1 MKPRLNSQNI
11 HKHIMGD
18 KQKALERQRI
28 VHFII
33 QRRAK
38 LKCTLTLDVQ
48 IIKSRLVIYQIYL
61 KQVLKSS
68 LLPLIF
74 KAQSERSLPPPFIS
88 WTCVRFSHICDFSL
102 TGAACPIPG
111 KHRWIPD
118 GKVLPNRPALH
129 PARIPR
135 YSQSLSHSLLLPL
148 SPLPL
153 PPSVTRARC
162 QLMSLSTHLLV
173 APGQSDINLLNS
185 CNLFMVENNGKNI
198 VQNLS
203 I

>member
-11 HKHIMGD
+11 HKHIIGD

-28 VHFII
+28 VHFIT

-38 LKCTLTLDVQ
+38 LKRTLTLDVQ

-74 KAQSERSLPPPFIS
+74 KAQSESSVPPPFIS

-118 GKVLPNRPALH
+118 GKVLPNRPAPH

-135 YSQSLSHSLLLPL
+135 YSQSLSHSLLLPR

-153 PPSVTRARC
+153 PPS
-162 QLMSLSTHLLV
+162 LL
-173 APGQSDINLLNS
+173 PGPFAS
-185 CNLFMVENNGKNI
+185 
-198 VQNLS
+198 
-203 I
+203 